1 MEQELKQ
8 AKDRAEEMSQAKGEF
23 LANMSHEIRTPM
35 NGVIGTLQLLSDTEL
50 GPAQQEYVTTA
61 HKSAHSLLTILNDIL
76 DLSKIEAGK
85 LNIELIPLDLREI
98 VSELVTLHAMTAEE
112 KVIQLYADIDEQLP
126 QVLIGDPTRI
136 RQILA
141 NLISNA
147 LKFTEK
153 GHVLIRIRVLSREG
167 NNADIRME
175 VEDTGV
181 GIQEEVIGKLFN
193 EFTQADGST
202 TRKYGGTGLGLAIVK
217 QLVEMMR
224 GQFGV
229 ESVPGKGSTFW
240 FEVPLE
246 ISTEQSLRQ
255 SPDQELELKSEL
267 SGHVLLVEDN
277 PINQMVAQKMLEKIG
292 VESTLAADGQEALN
306 MLEQGKFDAVLMDC
320 QMPVMDGFEAAR
332 RIREQSL
339 LSGLPVIAM
348 TANVMEGDREKCLEA
363 GMNDYIGKP
372 VVQADLKKTLAR
384 WLG

>member
-1 MEQELKQ
+1 
-8 AKDRAEEMSQAKGEF
+8 
-23 LANMSHEIRTPM
+23 M

-98 VSELVTLHAMTAEE
+98 VNELVTLHTMTAEE

-141 NLISNA
+141 NLVSNA

-153 GHVLIRIRVLSREG
+153 GHVLIRISVVSSEG
-167 NNADIRME
+167 NNADIRIE

-181 GIQEEVIGKLFN
+181 GIQEEAIGKLFN

-217 QLVEMMR
+217 QLVEMMH
-224 GQFGV
+224 GEFGV

-240 FEVPLE
+240 FRVQLE
-246 ISTEQSLRQ
+246 ISTEQSLKQ
-255 SPDQELELKSEL
+255 SPDQELELKGQL

-306 MLEQGKFDAVLMDC
+306 MLEQGEFDVVLMDC
-320 QMPVMDGFEAAR
+320 QMPVMDGFEATR
-332 RIREQSL
+332 RIREQAL
-339 LSGLPVIAM
+339 LGELPVIAM
-348 TANVMEGDREKCLEA
+348 TANVMEGDRDKCLEA